1 MSPEKTPE
9 LWKAAEVHWA
19 RKTEEWLRAAKPD
32 SNNITHGM
40 IDHAQCAARLGQGE
54 VLHEVLTRLACR
66 KYLFPS
72 MMMSYWPGQN
82 GFGFDPVGTLPEVV
96 HNGLIFSLDGQV
108 DLLPALPKD
117 WPKGELRGTRARG
130 QLRIDR
136 LAWDVA
142 AGKLQL
148 ELTSGRDQTL
158 ALRPPRA
165 IKVKESRVSEDA
177 TLQPRS
183 DGGFDLTL
191 QANRKAV
198 VELKW

>member
-1 MSPEKTPE
+1 
-9 LWKAAEVHWA
+9 
-19 RKTEEWLRAAKPD
+19 
-32 SNNITHGM
+32 
-40 IDHAQCAARLGQGE
+40 
-54 VLHEVLTRLACR
+54 
-66 KYLFPS
+66 

-82 GFGFDPVGTLPEVV
+82 GFGFDPVGTMPEVV
-96 HNGLIFSLDGQV
+96 HNALIFSLDGQV
-108 DLLPALPKD
+108 DLLPALPKA

-148 ELTSGRDQTL
+148 ELSSGRDQTL
-158 ALRPPRA
+158 AFRPLRA
-165 IKVKESRVSEDA
+165 IKVKESRVSADA

-183 DGGFDLTL
+183 DGGFDVIL